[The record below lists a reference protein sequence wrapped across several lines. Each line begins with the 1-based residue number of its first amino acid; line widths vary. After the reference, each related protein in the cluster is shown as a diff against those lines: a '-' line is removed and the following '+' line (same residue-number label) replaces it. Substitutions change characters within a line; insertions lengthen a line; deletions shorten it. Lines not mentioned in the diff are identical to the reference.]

1 MLTDK
6 HKPSRTGK
14 IISAEEKLKASKQ
27 NRVREVEIAPYDT
40 QAFQREVLERAEL
53 SGRGGRG
60 GSRVEGGGGTDED
73 GLLAPTIT
81 TAGVVKNTKV
91 WDGHLVGGDPN
102 HMP

>member
-6 HKPSRTGK
+6 HKPSRSGK
-14 IISAEEKLKASKQ
+14 VMTADERIRSSKLNK
-27 NRVREVEIAPYDT
+27 VREVEIPEYDT

-53 SGRGGRG
+53 SGRK
-60 GSRVEGGGGTDED
+60 GSGKSKVEGGGGTDVD
-73 GLLAPTIT
+73 GLLAAAT
-81 TAGVVKNTKV
+81 TSAGVLKKTKV